1 MRSLPWPVLLLVSL
15 ASSTTAQTPAPP
27 QSRLLDAL
35 RANRLPLTMSDGRPA
50 GAGWDFLVRE
60 ARGARFTLIG
70 EEHGVAETAQLSA
83 ALFTVLRESGYS
95 RVAVELSPVIAQD
108 VEAAARRSGLQG
120 IVEFLAAPGTF
131 TFYNLREEA
140 QFLADVVAAG
150 PGAERV
156 LWGLDREIFSD
167 RYLISRLGAR
177 VPPQARLAF
186 DRLNEASLNAGTR
199 NRQTGNPDDLFF
211 LAEDPGLVAAV
222 RAAWP
227 NPDPESIAIM
237 HTIEESLAIEAA
249 ERAGG
254 AWPYMQRRARWT
266 RSNLADL
273 LKPDPER
280 AVPPRILMKFGY
292 SHMVRGANYFN
303 VFDLGAMADEVAA
316 LTGDRAFH
324 ILVLPGPGSTQAALG
339 AGGFNPVPSDAVDE
353 FRAGEQRL
361 TRVLPNPDAAGHE
374 VIDLRPLRSLAM
386 RGLDSWNPDLIRTI
400 HGYDAVVIWKG
411 GHASSGL
418 SGSAEGTGR

>member
-1 MRSLPWPVLLLVSL
+1 MRYLPWPVLLQVSLVSTI
-15 ASSTTAQTPAPP
+15 AAQTPATP
-27 QSRLLDAL
+27 QSRLQDAL
-35 RANRLPLTMSDGRPA
+35 RTNRLSLAISDGRPT

-60 ARGARFTLIG
+60 ASGARFTLIG
-70 EEHGVAETAQLSA
+70 EEHGVAETAQLAA
-83 ALFTVLRESGYS
+83 ALYTVLRGAGYS
-95 RVAVELSPVIAQD
+95 RVAVELSPIIAQD
-108 VEAAARRSGLQG
+108 VEAAAKSSGLQG
-120 IVEFLAAPGTF
+120 IVDFLAAPGTF
-131 TFYNLREEA
+131 TFYNMREEA
-140 QFLADVVAAG
+140 RFLADVVAAG

-156 LWGLDREIFSD
+156 VWGLDREIFSD
-167 RYLISRLGAR
+167 RYLISTLGSR
-177 VPPQARLAF
+177 VPSKAREAF
-186 DRLNEASLNAGTR
+186 NRLDEASKNAGAR

-211 LAEDPGLVAAV
+211 LAEDPALVSAV

-227 NPDPESIAIM
+227 DADPRSVAILR
-237 HTIEESLAIEAA
+237 TIEQSLAIEAA

-254 AWPYMQRRARWT
+254 AWPYMQRRAQWT

-273 LKPDPER
+273 LKTDGGRRESPK
-280 AVPPRILMKFGY
+280 VLMKFGY

-324 ILVLPGPGSTQAALG
+324 ILVLPGPGSTQAVLG
-339 AGGFNPVPSDAVDE
+339 AGGFNPVSSDSVDE
-353 FRAGEQRL
+353 FQAGDQRL
-361 TRVLPNPDAAGHE
+361 ARVLANPAATGHE
-374 VIDLRPLRSLAM
+374 VIDLRPLRRLAM

-418 SGSAEGTGR
+418 SGSGQ

>member
-156 LWGLDREIFSD
+156 LWGLDR
-167 RYLISRLGAR
+167 
-177 VPPQARLAF
+177 
-186 DRLNEASLNAGTR
+186 
-199 NRQTGNPDDLFF
+199 
-211 LAEDPGLVAAV
+211 
-222 RAAWP
+222 
-227 NPDPESIAIM
+227 
-237 HTIEESLAIEAA
+237 
-249 ERAGG
+249 
-254 AWPYMQRRARWT
+254 
-266 RSNLADL
+266 
-273 LKPDPER
+273 
-280 AVPPRILMKFGY
+280 
-292 SHMVRGANYFN
+292 
-303 VFDLGAMADEVAA
+303 
-316 LTGDRAFH
+316 
-324 ILVLPGPGSTQAALG
+324 
-339 AGGFNPVPSDAVDE
+339 
-353 FRAGEQRL
+353 
-361 TRVLPNPDAAGHE
+361 
-374 VIDLRPLRSLAM
+374 
-386 RGLDSWNPDLIRTI
+386 
-400 HGYDAVVIWKG
+400 
-411 GHASSGL
+411 
-418 SGSAEGTGR
+418 

>member
-1 MRSLPWPVLLLVSL
+1 MRSFPCTILLLVSL
-15 ASSTTAQTPAPP
+15 VSSTAAQTPAPA

-70 EEHGVAETAQLSA
+70 EEHGVAETAHLSA
-83 ALFTVLRESGYS
+83 ALFTDLRAAGYS

-108 VEAAARRSGLQG
+108 VEAEARRTGFQG
-120 IVEFLAAPGTF
+120 IVDFLAAPGTF
-131 TFYNLREEA
+131 TFYNLRQEA
-140 QFLADVVAAG
+140 RFLADVVAAG
-150 PGAERV
+150 PRTERV
-156 LWGLDREIFSD
+156 IWGLDREIFSD

-177 VPPQARLAF
+177 VPPHAREAF
-186 DRLNEASLNAGTR
+186 NRLNEASVSAGAR

-211 LAEDPGLVAAV
+211 LAGDSGLVVAL

-227 NPDPESIAIM
+227 NPDPESALIM
-237 HTIEESLAIEAA
+237 RTIEGSLAIEAA

-254 AWPYMQRRARWT
+254 AWPYMQRRAEWT
-266 RSNLADL
+266 RSNLAAL
-273 LKPDPER
+273 LQADPGQK
-280 AVPPRILMKFGY
+280 VPSRILMKFGY
-292 SHMVRGANYFN
+292 GHMVRGANYFH
-303 VFDLGAMADEVAA
+303 VYDIGAMADEVAA

-339 AGGFNPVPSDAVDE
+339 PGGFNAVSSDSVDE
-353 FRAGEQRL
+353 FRAGDQRL
-361 TRVLPNPDAAGHE
+361 ARVLSNPDASGHE
-374 VIDLRPLRSLAM
+374 VIDLRPLRGLAM

-411 GHASSGL
+411 GQASSGL
-418 SGSAEGTGR
+418 SGPGEGTAR